1 MARLSSPGSERG
13 GEAGGGLLPSPR
25 KNGREGMMGR
35 VVSPRAMRVER

>member
-1 MARLSSPGSERG
+1 MARLSSPGSERAG
-13 GEAGGGLLPSPR
+13 DGGGLLPSPR